1 MLIIMNME
9 TLLYIDVI
17 TINLTQ
23 NESVLVKIFQTE

>member
-1 MLIIMNME
+1 MLIITNME